1 MIKQM
6 IKASALVLAP
16 IVLLASCDALN
27 ELLSVEEPSRVVASD
42 LENPASAQLLV
53 ASVANEFRCTHT
65 YHASASAITGNEW
78 RDASNNTVMNIWDA
92 RVHDT
97 SGYGAQYASADC
109 GSGQPALY
117 RPLSRTRWL
126 ADYVLGLLNE
136 WTDEEVPDRTAMIAE
151 VAMYA
156 GYTFTLFAEAMCEL
170 VVVDDGPIV
179 TPAEAFGMAI
189 ERFDQSA
196 AAGASGDLLN
206 AVRVGKARAQ
216 LNLGQTSAAAGTAS
230 AVPEGFEW
238 LLPYSSAE
246 SVTKNKQWEFNV
258 DTNVATIAEP
268 YRNFPCNFPWPDDM
282 MSECMEEL
290 DTRVQVTDQER
301 GHPNTGIALWF
312 AEKYA
317 DAGSPVQLASWEE
330 AQLIVAEAAIEA
342 GNYGQASSIFNT
354 LRANAGLSPHMAS
367 MDMNGMMDQ
376 LIEERAAELFLEGHH
391 LSDLR
396 RLGIRAYPPIG
407 QDDGFGAVYGNQ
419 LCFDLPATEFQNNN
433 TITGAGGQ

>member
-1 MIKQM
+1 MIKQL

-16 IVLLASCDALN
+16 IAFLASCDALN
-27 ELLSVEEPSRVVASD
+27 DLLSVEEPSRVVASD
-42 LENPASAQLLV
+42 LENPNSAQLLV

-65 YHASASAITGNEW
+65 YHAAASAITGNEW

-97 SGYGAQYASADC
+97 SGYGSQYASADC

-136 WTDEEVPDRTAMIAE
+136 WTEEEVPDRTAMIAE

-156 GYTFTLFAEAMCEL
+156 GYTFTLFAESMCEL
-170 VVVDDGPIV
+170 VVVDNGPVV
-179 TPAEAFGMAI
+179 TPADAFGLAI

-216 LNLGQTSAAAGTAS
+216 LNLGQTAAAAGTAS

-238 LLPYSSAE
+238 LLEYSNAE
-246 SVTKNKQWEFNV
+246 SVTRNKQWDFNV
-258 DTNVATIAEP
+258 DDFTATVAEP
-268 YRNFPCNFPWPDDM
+268 YRNFPCNFPWPD
-282 MSECMEEL
+282 MSMECMAEL
-290 DTRVQVTDQER
+290 DPRVEVTDLEE
-301 GHPNTGIALWF
+301 GHPNTGIALWV
-312 AEKYA
+312 AEKYPSA
-317 DAGSPVQLASWEE
+317 SSPVQLASWEE

-354 LRANAGLSPHMAS
+354 LRTNAGVSPHMAS

-376 LIEERAAELFLEGHH
+376 LIEERAAELFLEGQH
-391 LSDLR
+391 LWDLR
-396 RLGIRAYPPIG
+396 RLGIRPYPPIG

-419 LCFDLPATEFQNNN
+419 LCFDLPATEFQNNT
-433 TITGAGGQ
+433 TITGG

>member
-1 MIKQM
+1 MTKQM

-16 IVLLASCDALN
+16 IALLASCDALD

-42 LENPASAQLLV
+42 LEDPNSAQLLV
-53 ASVANEFRCTHT
+53 ASVANEFRCAHT

-97 SGYGAQYASADC
+97 SGYGSQYASADC
-109 GSGQPALY
+109 GSGQPALF
-117 RPLSRTRWL
+117 RPLSRTRWF
-126 ADYVLGLLNE
+126 AEYVLGLLNE
-136 WTDEEVPDRTAMIAE
+136 WTDADVPGRTEMIAE

-156 GYTFTLFAEAMCEL
+156 GYTYTLFAESMCEL
-170 VVVDDGPIV
+170 VVVENGPVV
-179 TPAEAFGMAI
+179 TPAEAFGVAV

-238 LLPYSSAE
+238 LLPFSSAE
-246 SVTKNKQWEFNV
+246 NVTKNTQWRFNV
-258 DTNVATIAEP
+258 DTNAATIAEP
-268 YRNFPCNFPWPDDM
+268 YRDFPCNFPWPADM
-282 MSECMEEL
+282 STECTDEL
-290 DTRVQVTDQER
+290 DPRVEVTDQGE

-312 AEKYA
+312 AEKY
-317 DAGSPVQLASWEE
+317 DNAGSPVQLASWEE
-330 AQLIVAEAAIEA
+330 AQLIIAEAAIEA

-354 LRANAGLSPHMAS
+354 LRANVGLSPHMAS

-391 LSDLR
+391 LWDLR
-396 RLGIRAYPPIG
+396 RLGMRPYPPIG

-419 LCFDLPATEFQNNN
+419 LCFDLPATEFQNNT
-433 TITGAGGQ
+433 TITGGS

>member
-1 MIKQM
+1 MIKHM
-6 IKASALVLAP
+6 MKASALVLAP
-16 IVLLASCDALN
+16 IALLASCDALD

-42 LENPASAQLLV
+42 LEDPASAQLLV

-97 SGYGAQYASADC
+97 SGYGSQYASADC

-156 GYTFTLFAEAMCEL
+156 GFTFTLFAEAMCEL
-170 VVVDDGPIV
+170 VVVDDGPVV
-179 TPAEAFGMAI
+179 TPAEAFGLAI

-238 LLPYSSAE
+238 LLPYSGAE
-246 SVTKNKQWEFNV
+246 NVTKNKQWEFNV

-290 DTRVQVTDQER
+290 DPRVKVTDQER

-312 AEKYA
+312 AEKYS

-330 AQLIVAEAAIEA
+330 AQLIIAEAAIEA
-342 GNYGQASSIFNT
+342 GNYGQAESIFNT
-354 LRANAGLSPHMAS
+354 LRANAGLSPYMGA
-367 MDMNGMMDQ
+367 MDMAGMMDQ
-376 LIEERAAELFLEGHH
+376 LIEERAAEMFLEGHH
-391 LSDLR
+391 LWDMR
-396 RLGIRAYPPIG
+396 RLGFRAYPPIG

-419 LCFDLPATEFQNNN
+419 LCFDLPATEFQNNT
-433 TITGAGGQ
+433 TITGG

>member
-1 MIKQM
+1 MTKQM
-6 IKASALVLAP
+6 IKASALVLVP
-16 IVLLASCDALN
+16 IALLTSCDALD

-42 LENPASAQLLV
+42 LEDPNSAQLLV
-53 ASVANEFRCTHT
+53 ASVANEFRCAHT

-97 SGYGAQYASADC
+97 SGYGSQYASADC
-109 GSGQPALY
+109 GSGQPALF
-117 RPLSRTRWL
+117 RPLSRTRWF
-126 ADYVLGLLNE
+126 AEYVLGLLNE
-136 WTDEEVPDRTAMIAE
+136 WTDADVPGRTEMIAE

-156 GYTFTLFAEAMCEL
+156 GYTYTLFAESMCEL
-170 VVVDDGPIV
+170 VVVENGPVV
-179 TPAEAFGMAI
+179 TPAEAFGVAV

-238 LLPYSSAE
+238 LLPFSSAE
-246 SVTKNKQWEFNV
+246 NVTKNTQWRFNV

-268 YRNFPCNFPWPDDM
+268 YRDFPCNFPWPSDM
-282 MSECMEEL
+282 STECTDEL
-290 DTRVQVTDQER
+290 DPRVKVTDQGE
-301 GHPNTGIALWF
+301 GHPNTGIALWY
-312 AEKYA
+312 AEKY
-317 DAGSPVQLASWEE
+317 DNAGSPVQLASWEE
-330 AQLIVAEAAIEA
+330 AQLIIAEAAIEA
-342 GNYGQASSIFNT
+342 GNYDQASSIFNT
-354 LRANAGLSPHMAS
+354 LRTNVGLSPHMAS

-391 LSDLR
+391 LWDLR
-396 RLGIRAYPPIG
+396 RLGMRPYPPIG

-419 LCFDLPATEFQNNN
+419 LCFDLPATEFQNNT
-433 TITGAGGQ
+433 TITGGS

>member
-16 IVLLASCDALN
+16 IALLASCDALD

-42 LENPASAQLLV
+42 LENPNSAQLLV
-53 ASVANEFRCTHT
+53 ASVANEFRCAHT
-65 YHASASAITGNEW
+65 YHATASALTGNEW
-78 RDASNNTVMNIWDA
+78 RDASNNTISNIWDA
-92 RVHDT
+92 RIHDT
-97 SGYGAQYASADC
+97 SGYGSQYAQRDC
-109 GSGQPALY
+109 GDTFSPAIY

-136 WTDEEVPDRTAMIAE
+136 WTDADVPDRTAMIAE

-156 GYTFTLFAEAMCEL
+156 GYTYTLFAESMCEL
-170 VVVDDGPIV
+170 VVTENGPV
-179 TPAEAFGMAI
+179 VSPADAFGVAI

-206 AVRVGKARAQ
+206 AVRVGKARTQ

-238 LLPYSSAE
+238 LLEYSGAE
-246 SVTKNKQWEFNV
+246 SVTKNKQWEFNIDNNMV
-258 DTNVATIAEP
+258 TVAEP
-268 YRNFPCNFPWPDDM
+268 YRDFPCNFPWPDDM
-282 MSECMEEL
+282 MSDCMQEL
-290 DTRVQVTDQER
+290 DTRVAVTDQEE

-312 AEKYA
+312 AEKYQSA
-317 DAGSPVQLASWEE
+317 SSPVQLASWEE
-330 AQLIVAEAAIEA
+330 AQLIIAEAAIEA
-342 GNYGQASSIFNT
+342 GNYDQASSIFNT
-354 LRANAGLSPHMAS
+354 LRANAGLSPHMAM

-391 LSDLR
+391 LWDLR
-396 RLGIRAYPPIG
+396 RLGVRPYPPIG

-419 LCFDLPATEFQNNN
+419 LCFDLPATEFQNNT
-433 TITGAGGQ
+433 TITGG

>member
-1 MIKQM
+1 MTKQM
-6 IKASALVLAP
+6 IKASALVLVP
-16 IVLLASCDALN
+16 IALLTSCDALD

-42 LENPASAQLLV
+42 LEDPNSAQLLV
-53 ASVANEFRCTHT
+53 ASVANEFRCAHT

-97 SGYGAQYASADC
+97 SGYGSQYASADC
-109 GSGQPALY
+109 GSGQPALF
-117 RPLSRTRWL
+117 RPLSRTRWF
-126 ADYVLGLLNE
+126 AEYVLGLLNE
-136 WTDEEVPDRTAMIAE
+136 WTDADVPGRTEMIAE

-156 GYTFTLFAEAMCEL
+156 GYTYTLFAESMCEL
-170 VVVDDGPIV
+170 VVVENGPVV
-179 TPAEAFGMAI
+179 TPAEAFGVAV

-238 LLPYSSAE
+238 LLPFSSAE
-246 SVTKNKQWEFNV
+246 NVTKNTQWRFNV

-268 YRNFPCNFPWPDDM
+268 YRDFPCNFPWPADM
-282 MSECMEEL
+282 STECTDEL
-290 DTRVQVTDQER
+290 DPRVEVTDQGE
-301 GHPNTGIALWF
+301 GHPNTGIALWY
-312 AEKYA
+312 AEKY
-317 DAGSPVQLASWEE
+317 DNAGSPVQLASWEE
-330 AQLIVAEAAIEA
+330 AQLIIAEAAIEA

-354 LRANAGLSPHMAS
+354 LRANVGLSPHMAS

-391 LSDLR
+391 LWDLR
-396 RLGIRAYPPIG
+396 RLGMRPYPPIG

-419 LCFDLPATEFQNNN
+419 LCFDLPATEFQNNT
-433 TITGAGGQ
+433 TITGGS

>member
-6 IKASALVLAP
+6 IKASAIVLTP
-16 IVLLASCDALN
+16 IVLLASCDALD
-27 ELLSVEEPSRVVASD
+27 ELLSVPAPSQVVASD
-42 LENPASAQLLV
+42 LEDPKSAQLLV
-53 ASVANEFRCTHT
+53 ASVGNEFRCTHT
-65 YHASASAITGNEW
+65 YHAAASAITGNEW

-97 SGYGAQYASADC
+97 SGYGSQYASADC
-109 GSGQPALY
+109 GSGQPALF
-117 RPLSRTRWL
+117 RPLSRTRWF
-126 ADYVLGLLNE
+126 AEYVLGLLNE
-136 WTDEEVPDRTAMIAE
+136 WTDADVPGRTEMIAE

-156 GYTFTLFAEAMCEL
+156 GYTYTLFAEAMCEL
-170 VVVDDGPIV
+170 VVVENGPVV
-179 TPAEAFGMAI
+179 TPAEAFGVAI

-246 SVTKNKQWEFNV
+246 NVTKNTQWRFNV
-258 DTNVATIAEP
+258 DTNSATIAEP
-268 YRNFPCNFPWPDDM
+268 YRDFPCNFPWPDDM

-290 DTRVQVTDQER
+290 DPRVEVTDQER

-312 AEKYA
+312 AEKYT
-317 DAGSPVQLASWEE
+317 DASSPVQLASWEE
-330 AQLIVAEAAIEA
+330 AQLIIAEAAIEA

-354 LRANAGLSPHMAS
+354 LRANVGLSPHMAS

-391 LSDLR
+391 LWDLR
-396 RLGIRAYPPIG
+396 RLGVRPYPPIG

-419 LCFDLPATEFQNNN
+419 LCFDLPATEFQNN
-433 TITGAGGQ
+433 TSITGG

>member
-1 MIKQM
+1 MIKQL
-6 IKASALVLAP
+6 IKASALVLTP
-16 IVLLASCDALN
+16 IALLASCDALD
-27 ELLSVEEPSRVVASD
+27 ELLSVPAPSQVVASD
-42 LENPASAQLLV
+42 LEDPNSAQLMV

-65 YHASASAITGNEW
+65 YHAAASAITGNEW

-92 RVHDT
+92 RIHDT
-97 SGYGAQYASADC
+97 SGYGSQYASADC
-109 GSGQPALY
+109 GSGQPALF
-117 RPLSRTRWL
+117 RPLSRTRWF
-126 ADYVLGLLNE
+126 AEYVLGLLNE
-136 WTDEEVPDRTAMIAE
+136 WTDADVPGRTEMIAE

-156 GYTFTLFAEAMCEL
+156 GYTYTLFAESMCEL
-170 VVVDDGPIV
+170 VVVENGPVV
-179 TPAEAFGMAI
+179 TPAEAFGVAI

-246 SVTKNKQWEFNV
+246 NVTKNTQWRFNV

-268 YRNFPCNFPWPDDM
+268 YRDFPCNFPWPDEM

-290 DTRVQVTDQER
+290 DPRVTVTDQMT
-301 GHPNTGIALWF
+301 GHPNTGIALWY
-312 AEKYA
+312 AEKYQ

-330 AQLIVAEAAIEA
+330 AQLIIAEAAIEA

-354 LRANAGLSPHMAS
+354 LRANVGLSPHMAS

-391 LSDLR
+391 LWDLR
-396 RLGIRAYPPIG
+396 RLGVRPYPPIG

-419 LCFDLPATEFQNNN
+419 LCFDLPATEFQNN
-433 TITGAGGQ
+433 TSITGG

>member
-1 MIKQM
+1 MIKQF

-16 IVLLASCDALN
+16 IALLASCDALD
-27 ELLSVEEPSRVVASD
+27 ELLSVPAPSQVVASD
-42 LENPASAQLLV
+42 LEDPNSAQLLV

-65 YHASASAITGNEW
+65 YHATASAHTGNEW
-78 RDASNNTVMNIWDA
+78 RDASNNTISNIWDA
-92 RVHDT
+92 RIHDT
-97 SGYGAQYASADC
+97 SGYGSQYAQRDC
-109 GSGQPALY
+109 GDTFSPALY

-136 WTDEEVPDRTAMIAE
+136 WTDEDVPNRSDMIAE
-151 VAMYA
+151 VSMYA
-156 GYTFTLFAEAMCEL
+156 GYTYTLFSEAMCEL
-170 VVVDDGPIV
+170 VLVDNGPVV
-179 TPAEAFGMAI
+179 TPADGFNTAI
-189 ERFDQSA
+189 ERFDQAA

-238 LLPYSSAE
+238 LLGYSGAE

-258 DTNVATIAEP
+258 DNNMVTVAEP

-282 MSECMEEL
+282 MSECMDEL
-290 DTRVQVTDQER
+290 DTRVVVTDQER
-301 GHPNTGIALWF
+301 GHTNTGIALWF
-312 AEKYA
+312 AEKYPSA
-317 DAGSPVQLASWEE
+317 NSPVQLASWEE
-330 AQLIVAEAAIEA
+330 AQLIIAEAAIEA

-354 LRANAGLSPHMAS
+354 LRANAGLSPHMGS

-391 LSDLR
+391 LWDLR
-396 RLGIRAYPPIG
+396 RLGVRPYPPIG

-419 LCFDLPATEFQNNN
+419 LCFDLPATEFQNNT
-433 TITGAGGQ
+433 TITGG

>member
-1 MIKQM
+1 MTKQL
-6 IKASALVLAP
+6 IKASALVFAP
-16 IVLLASCDALN
+16 IALLASCDALD
-27 ELLSVEEPSRVVASD
+27 ELLSVPAPSQVVASD
-42 LENPASAQLLV
+42 LEDPNSAQLMV

-65 YHASASAITGNEW
+65 YHAAASAITGNEW

-92 RVHDT
+92 RIHDT
-97 SGYGAQYASADC
+97 SGYGSQYASADC
-109 GSGQPALY
+109 GSGQPALF
-117 RPLSRTRWL
+117 RPLSRTRWF
-126 ADYVLGLLNE
+126 AEYVLGLLNE
-136 WTDEEVPDRTAMIAE
+136 WTDADVPGRTEMIAE

-156 GYTFTLFAEAMCEL
+156 GYTYTLFAESMCEL
-170 VVVDDGPIV
+170 VVVENGPVV
-179 TPAEAFGMAI
+179 TPAEAFGVAI

-246 SVTKNKQWEFNV
+246 NVTKNTQWRFNV

-268 YRNFPCNFPWPDDM
+268 YRDFPCKFPWPDDM

-290 DTRVQVTDQER
+290 DPRVTVTDQMT

-312 AEKYA
+312 AEKYT

-330 AQLIVAEAAIEA
+330 AQLIIAEAAIEA

-354 LRANAGLSPHMAS
+354 LRANVGLSPHMAS

-391 LSDLR
+391 LWDLR
-396 RLGIRAYPPIG
+396 RLGVRPYPPIG

-419 LCFDLPATEFQNNN
+419 LCFDLPATEFQNN
-433 TITGAGGQ
+433 TSITGG

>member
-6 IKASALVLAP
+6 IKASTIVLTP
-16 IVLLASCDALN
+16 IVLLASCDALD
-27 ELLSVEEPSRVVASD
+27 ELLSVPAPSQVVASD
-42 LENPASAQLLV
+42 LEDPKSAQLLV
-53 ASVANEFRCTHT
+53 ASVGNEFRCTHT
-65 YHASASAITGNEW
+65 YHAAASAITGNEW

-97 SGYGAQYASADC
+97 SGYGSQYASADC
-109 GSGQPALY
+109 GSGQPALF
-117 RPLSRTRWL
+117 RPLSRTRWF
-126 ADYVLGLLNE
+126 AEYVLGLLNE
-136 WTDEEVPDRTAMIAE
+136 WTDADVPGRTEMIAE

-156 GYTFTLFAEAMCEL
+156 GYTYTLFAESMCEL
-170 VVVDDGPIV
+170 VVVENGPVV
-179 TPAEAFGMAI
+179 TPAEAFGVAI

-246 SVTKNKQWEFNV
+246 NVTKNTQWRFNV
-258 DTNVATIAEP
+258 DTNSATIAEP
-268 YRNFPCNFPWPDDM
+268 YRDFPCNFPWPDDM

-290 DTRVQVTDQER
+290 DPRVTVTDQER

-312 AEKYA
+312 AEKYT

-330 AQLIVAEAAIEA
+330 AQLIIAEAAIEA

-354 LRANAGLSPHMAS
+354 LRANVGLSPHMAS
-367 MDMNGMMDQ
+367 MDMTGMMDQ

-391 LSDLR
+391 LWDLR
-396 RLGIRAYPPIG
+396 RLGVRPYPPIG

-419 LCFDLPATEFQNNN
+419 LCFDLPATEFQNN
-433 TITGAGGQ
+433 TSITGGG

>member
-1 MIKQM
+1 MTKQL

-16 IVLLASCDALN
+16 IALLASCDALD
-27 ELLSVEEPSRVVASD
+27 ELLSVPAPSQVVASD
-42 LENPASAQLLV
+42 LEDPNSAQLLV

-65 YHASASAITGNEW
+65 YHATASALTGNEW
-78 RDASNNTVMNIWDA
+78 RDASNNTISNIWDA
-92 RVHDT
+92 RIHDT
-97 SGYGAQYASADC
+97 SGYGSQYAQRDC
-109 GSGQPALY
+109 GDTFSPAIY

-136 WTDEEVPDRTAMIAE
+136 WTDADVPDRTAMIAE

-156 GYTFTLFAEAMCEL
+156 GYTYTLFSEAMCEL
-170 VVVDDGPIV
+170 VLVDNGPVV
-179 TPAEAFGMAI
+179 TPADGFNTAI
-189 ERFDQSA
+189 DRFDQAA

-238 LLPYSSAE
+238 LLKYSGAE
-246 SVTKNKQWEFNV
+246 PVTKNKQWEFNV
-258 DTNVATIAEP
+258 DNNMVTVAEP

-290 DTRVQVTDQER
+290 DPRVEVTDQER

-312 AEKYA
+312 AEKYT
-317 DAGSPVQLASWEE
+317 DASSPVQLASWEE
-330 AQLIVAEAAIEA
+330 AQLIIAEAAIEA

-354 LRANAGLSPHMAS
+354 LRANVGLSPHMAS

-391 LSDLR
+391 LWDLR
-396 RLGIRAYPPIG
+396 RLGVRPYPPIG

-419 LCFDLPATEFQNNN
+419 LCFDLPATEFQNN
-433 TITGAGGQ
+433 TSITGG

>member
-16 IVLLASCDALN
+16 IALLASCDALD

-53 ASVANEFRCTHT
+53 ASVVNEFRCAHT

-97 SGYGAQYASADC
+97 SGYGSQYASADC
-109 GSGQPALY
+109 GSGQPALF
-117 RPLSRTRWL
+117 RPLSRTRWF
-126 ADYVLGLLNE
+126 AEDVLRLLNE
-136 WTDEEVPDRTAMIAE
+136 WTDADVPDRTQMIAE

-156 GYTFTLFAEAMCEL
+156 GYTYTLFAEAMCEL
-170 VVVDDGPIV
+170 VVVENGPVV
-179 TPAEAFGMAI
+179 TPAEAFGVAI

-238 LLPYSSAE
+238 LLPYSSAVN
-246 SVTKNKQWEFNV
+246 VTKNTQWRFNV

-268 YRNFPCNFPWPDDM
+268 YRDFPCNFPWPADM
-282 MSECMEEL
+282 STECTDEL
-290 DTRVQVTDQER
+290 DPRVEVTDQGE
-301 GHPNTGIALWF
+301 GHPNTGIALWY
-312 AEKYA
+312 AEKYEN
-317 DAGSPVQLASWEE
+317 AGSPVQLASWEE
-330 AQLIVAEAAIEA
+330 AQLIIAEAAIEA
-342 GNYGQASSIFNT
+342 GNYDQAVSIFNT
-354 LRANAGLSPHMAS
+354 LRANVGLSPYMGS
-367 MDMNGMMDQ
+367 MDRAGVMDQ

-391 LSDLR
+391 LWDLR
-396 RLGIRAYPPIG
+396 RLGVRPYPPIG

-419 LCFDLPATEFQNNN
+419 LCFDLPATEFQNNT
-433 TITGAGGQ
+433 TITGGS

>member
-1 MIKQM
+1 MIKQL

-16 IVLLASCDALN
+16 IALLASCDALD
-27 ELLSVEEPSRVVASD
+27 ELLSVPAPSQVVASD
-42 LENPASAQLLV
+42 LEDPNSAQLLV
-53 ASVANEFRCTHT
+53 ASVANEFRCAHT

-92 RVHDT
+92 RIHDT
-97 SGYGAQYASADC
+97 SGYGSQYASADC

-136 WTDEEVPDRTAMIAE
+136 WTDADVPGRSEMIAE

-156 GYTFTLFAEAMCEL
+156 GYNYTLFAEAMCEL
-170 VVVDDGPIV
+170 VVVDNGPIV
-179 TPAEAFGMAI
+179 TPAEAFGVAI
-189 ERFDQSA
+189 ERFDQAA

-238 LLPYSSAE
+238 LLEFSGAE
-246 SVTKNKQWEFNV
+246 NVTKNKQWQFNV
-258 DTNVATIAEP
+258 DSNTATIAEP

-290 DTRVQVTDQER
+290 DPRVEVTDQER
-301 GHPNTGIALWF
+301 GHTNTGIALWF
-312 AEKYA
+312 AEKYT

-342 GNYGQASSIFNT
+342 GNYGQAESIFNT
-354 LRANAGLSPHMAS
+354 LRANAGLSPYMGP
-367 MDMNGMMDQ
+367 MDMSGMMDQ

-391 LSDLR
+391 LWDLR
-396 RLGIRAYPPIG
+396 RLGIRPYPAIG

-419 LCFDLPATEFQNNN
+419 LCFDLPATEFQNN
-433 TITGAGGQ
+433 TSITGG